1 MKPTTIASLQKC
13 KQDKKRFATIT
24 AYDYSFAK
32 LFADEGINV
41 MLVGDSLGMTV
52 QGHDSTLPVT
62 VADIAYHTAAVRR
75 GAPNCLLLADL
86 PFMAYATP
94 EQAFENAATVMR
106 AGANMVKIEGGEWLV
121 ETVQMLTE
129 RAVPVCGHLGL
140 TPQSVNIFGGYKVQG
155 RGDEAGD
162 RLLSDALALEAAGA
176 QLLVLECVPVELA
189 KRITEAL
196 AIPVIG
202 IGAGNVTDGQILV
215 MHDAFG
221 ITGGHI
227 PKFAK
232 NFLAETGDIRAAV
245 RQYMAEVESGVYP
258 GEEHSFPLRSDVV
271 LIIETLPLLRQQIR
285 RLRMEGKRVALVP
298 TMGNLHDGHMKLVD
312 EAKARADVVV
322 VSIFVNPMQFDRP
335 EDLAR
340 YPRTL
345 QEDCEKLNKRK
356 VDLVFAPS
364 VKEIYP
370 NGTETHTYVDVP
382 GLSTM
387 LEGASRPGH
396 FRGVSTIVSKL
407 FNLVQPDIACFGEKD
422 FQQLALIRKM
432 VADMGFD
439 IEIVGVPIMRAKDG
453 LALSSRNGYL
463 TAEQR
468 KIAPGLYKVL
478 SSIADKLQAGER
490 DLDEIIAIAGQ
501 ELNEKGFRSDD
512 IQIRDADTLLEIS
525 ENSKRAVILVAAW
538 LGDARLIDNKL
549 VELA

>member
-1 MKPTTIASLQKC
+1 M
-13 KQDKKRFATIT
+13 
-24 AYDYSFAK
+24 
-32 LFADEGINV
+32 
-41 MLVGDSLGMTV
+41 
-52 QGHDSTLPVT
+52 
-62 VADIAYHTAAVRR
+62 
-75 GAPNCLLLADL
+75 
-86 PFMAYATP
+86 
-94 EQAFENAATVMR
+94 
-106 AGANMVKIEGGEWLV
+106 
-121 ETVQMLTE
+121 
-129 RAVPVCGHLGL
+129 
-140 TPQSVNIFGGYKVQG
+140 
-155 RGDEAGD
+155 
-162 RLLSDALALEAAGA
+162 
-176 QLLVLECVPVELA
+176 
-189 KRITEAL
+189 
-196 AIPVIG
+196 
-202 IGAGNVTDGQILV
+202 
-215 MHDAFG
+215 
-221 ITGGHI
+221 
-227 PKFAK
+227 
-232 NFLAETGDIRAAV
+232 
-245 RQYMAEVESGVYP
+245 
-258 GEEHSFPLRSDVV
+258 

-382 GLSTM
+382 GISTM

-422 FQQLALIRKM
+422 YQQLALIRKM

-468 KIAPGLYKVL
+468 KIATGLYKVL
-478 SSIADKLQAGER
+478 SSIADKLQVGER
-490 DLDEIIAIAGQ
+490 DLDEIITIAGQ
-501 ELNEKGFRSDD
+501 ELNEKGFRADD
-512 IQIRDADTLLEIS
+512 IQIRDADTLLEVS
-525 ENSKRAVILVAAW
+525 ETSKRAVILVAAW
-538 LGDARLIDNKL
+538 LGDARLIDNKM

>member
-1 MKPTTIASLQKC
+1 M
-13 KQDKKRFATIT
+13 
-24 AYDYSFAK
+24 
-32 LFADEGINV
+32 
-41 MLVGDSLGMTV
+41 
-52 QGHDSTLPVT
+52 
-62 VADIAYHTAAVRR
+62 
-75 GAPNCLLLADL
+75 
-86 PFMAYATP
+86 
-94 EQAFENAATVMR
+94 
-106 AGANMVKIEGGEWLV
+106 
-121 ETVQMLTE
+121 
-129 RAVPVCGHLGL
+129 
-140 TPQSVNIFGGYKVQG
+140 
-155 RGDEAGD
+155 
-162 RLLSDALALEAAGA
+162 
-176 QLLVLECVPVELA
+176 
-189 KRITEAL
+189 
-196 AIPVIG
+196 
-202 IGAGNVTDGQILV
+202 
-215 MHDAFG
+215 
-221 ITGGHI
+221 
-227 PKFAK
+227 
-232 NFLAETGDIRAAV
+232 
-245 RQYMAEVESGVYP
+245 
-258 GEEHSFPLRSDVV
+258 

-490 DLDEIIAIAGQ
+490 DLDEIITIAGQ
-501 ELNEKGFRSDD
+501 EQNEKGFRADD
-512 IQIRDADTLLEIS
+512 IQIRDADTLLEVS
-525 ENSKRAVILVAAW
+525 ETSKRAVILVAAW
-538 LGDARLIDNKL
+538 LGDARLIDNKM

>member
-1 MKPTTIASLQKC
+1 M
-13 KQDKKRFATIT
+13 
-24 AYDYSFAK
+24 
-32 LFADEGINV
+32 
-41 MLVGDSLGMTV
+41 
-52 QGHDSTLPVT
+52 
-62 VADIAYHTAAVRR
+62 
-75 GAPNCLLLADL
+75 
-86 PFMAYATP
+86 
-94 EQAFENAATVMR
+94 
-106 AGANMVKIEGGEWLV
+106 
-121 ETVQMLTE
+121 
-129 RAVPVCGHLGL
+129 
-140 TPQSVNIFGGYKVQG
+140 
-155 RGDEAGD
+155 
-162 RLLSDALALEAAGA
+162 
-176 QLLVLECVPVELA
+176 
-189 KRITEAL
+189 
-196 AIPVIG
+196 
-202 IGAGNVTDGQILV
+202 
-215 MHDAFG
+215 
-221 ITGGHI
+221 
-227 PKFAK
+227 
-232 NFLAETGDIRAAV
+232 
-245 RQYMAEVESGVYP
+245 
-258 GEEHSFPLRSDVV
+258 

-439 IEIVGVPIMRAKDG
+439 IEIIGVPIMRAKDG

-468 KIAPGLYKVL
+468 IIAPGLYKVL

-501 ELNEKGFRSDD
+501 ELNEKGFRADD
-512 IQIRDADTLLEIS
+512 IQIRDADTLLEVS

-538 LGDARLIDNKL
+538 LGDARLIDNKM

>member
-1 MKPTTIASLQKC
+1 M
-13 KQDKKRFATIT
+13 
-24 AYDYSFAK
+24 
-32 LFADEGINV
+32 
-41 MLVGDSLGMTV
+41 
-52 QGHDSTLPVT
+52 
-62 VADIAYHTAAVRR
+62 
-75 GAPNCLLLADL
+75 
-86 PFMAYATP
+86 
-94 EQAFENAATVMR
+94 
-106 AGANMVKIEGGEWLV
+106 
-121 ETVQMLTE
+121 
-129 RAVPVCGHLGL
+129 
-140 TPQSVNIFGGYKVQG
+140 
-155 RGDEAGD
+155 
-162 RLLSDALALEAAGA
+162 
-176 QLLVLECVPVELA
+176 
-189 KRITEAL
+189 
-196 AIPVIG
+196 
-202 IGAGNVTDGQILV
+202 
-215 MHDAFG
+215 
-221 ITGGHI
+221 
-227 PKFAK
+227 
-232 NFLAETGDIRAAV
+232 
-245 RQYMAEVESGVYP
+245 
-258 GEEHSFPLRSDVV
+258 

-312 EAKARADVVV
+312 EAKTRADVVV

-364 VKEIYP
+364 VKDIYP

-490 DLDEIIAIAGQ
+490 DLDEIVAIAGQ
-501 ELNEKGFRSDD
+501 ELNEKGFRADD
-512 IQIRDADTLLEIS
+512 IQIRDANTLLEVS
-525 ENSKRAVILVAAW
+525 ENSKRVVILVAAW
-538 LGDARLIDNKL
+538 LGDARLIDNKI

>member
-1 MKPTTIASLQKC
+1 M
-13 KQDKKRFATIT
+13 
-24 AYDYSFAK
+24 
-32 LFADEGINV
+32 
-41 MLVGDSLGMTV
+41 
-52 QGHDSTLPVT
+52 
-62 VADIAYHTAAVRR
+62 
-75 GAPNCLLLADL
+75 
-86 PFMAYATP
+86 
-94 EQAFENAATVMR
+94 
-106 AGANMVKIEGGEWLV
+106 
-121 ETVQMLTE
+121 
-129 RAVPVCGHLGL
+129 
-140 TPQSVNIFGGYKVQG
+140 
-155 RGDEAGD
+155 
-162 RLLSDALALEAAGA
+162 
-176 QLLVLECVPVELA
+176 
-189 KRITEAL
+189 
-196 AIPVIG
+196 
-202 IGAGNVTDGQILV
+202 
-215 MHDAFG
+215 
-221 ITGGHI
+221 
-227 PKFAK
+227 
-232 NFLAETGDIRAAV
+232 
-245 RQYMAEVESGVYP
+245 
-258 GEEHSFPLRSDVV
+258 

-432 VADMGFD
+432 IADMGFD

-490 DLDEIIAIAGQ
+490 DLDEIITIAGQ
-501 ELNEKGFRSDD
+501 ELNEKGFRADD
-512 IQIRDADTLLEIS
+512 IQIRDADTLLEVS

-538 LGDARLIDNKL
+538 LGDARLIDNKI
-549 VELA
+549 VELV

>member
-1 MKPTTIASLQKC
+1 M
-13 KQDKKRFATIT
+13 
-24 AYDYSFAK
+24 
-32 LFADEGINV
+32 
-41 MLVGDSLGMTV
+41 
-52 QGHDSTLPVT
+52 
-62 VADIAYHTAAVRR
+62 
-75 GAPNCLLLADL
+75 
-86 PFMAYATP
+86 
-94 EQAFENAATVMR
+94 
-106 AGANMVKIEGGEWLV
+106 
-121 ETVQMLTE
+121 
-129 RAVPVCGHLGL
+129 
-140 TPQSVNIFGGYKVQG
+140 
-155 RGDEAGD
+155 
-162 RLLSDALALEAAGA
+162 
-176 QLLVLECVPVELA
+176 
-189 KRITEAL
+189 
-196 AIPVIG
+196 
-202 IGAGNVTDGQILV
+202 
-215 MHDAFG
+215 
-221 ITGGHI
+221 
-227 PKFAK
+227 
-232 NFLAETGDIRAAV
+232 
-245 RQYMAEVESGVYP
+245 
-258 GEEHSFPLRSDVV
+258 

-439 IEIVGVPIMRAKDG
+439 IEIVGVPIMRAKEG

-478 SSIADKLQAGER
+478 SSIADKLQVGER
-490 DLDEIIAIAGQ
+490 DLDEIITIAGQ
-501 ELNEKGFRSDD
+501 ELNEKGFRADD
-512 IQIRDADTLLEIS
+512 IQIRDADTLLEVS
-525 ENSKRAVILVAAW
+525 ETSKRAVILVAAW
-538 LGDARLIDNKL
+538 LGDARLIDNKM

>member
-1 MKPTTIASLQKC
+1 M
-13 KQDKKRFATIT
+13 
-24 AYDYSFAK
+24 
-32 LFADEGINV
+32 
-41 MLVGDSLGMTV
+41 
-52 QGHDSTLPVT
+52 
-62 VADIAYHTAAVRR
+62 
-75 GAPNCLLLADL
+75 
-86 PFMAYATP
+86 
-94 EQAFENAATVMR
+94 
-106 AGANMVKIEGGEWLV
+106 
-121 ETVQMLTE
+121 
-129 RAVPVCGHLGL
+129 
-140 TPQSVNIFGGYKVQG
+140 
-155 RGDEAGD
+155 
-162 RLLSDALALEAAGA
+162 
-176 QLLVLECVPVELA
+176 
-189 KRITEAL
+189 
-196 AIPVIG
+196 
-202 IGAGNVTDGQILV
+202 
-215 MHDAFG
+215 
-221 ITGGHI
+221 
-227 PKFAK
+227 
-232 NFLAETGDIRAAV
+232 
-245 RQYMAEVESGVYP
+245 
-258 GEEHSFPLRSDVV
+258 
-271 LIIETLPLLRQQIR
+271 LIIETLPLLRQQIL

-396 FRGVSTIVSKL
+396 FRGVSTIVNKL

-490 DLDEIIAIAGQ
+490 DLDEIITIAGQ
-501 ELNEKGFRSDD
+501 ELNEKGFRADD
-512 IQIRDADTLLEIS
+512 IQIRDADTLLEVS
-525 ENSKRAVILVAAW
+525 ETSKRAVILVAAW
-538 LGDARLIDNKL
+538 LGDARLIDNKM

>member
-1 MKPTTIASLQKC
+1 M
-13 KQDKKRFATIT
+13 
-24 AYDYSFAK
+24 
-32 LFADEGINV
+32 
-41 MLVGDSLGMTV
+41 
-52 QGHDSTLPVT
+52 
-62 VADIAYHTAAVRR
+62 
-75 GAPNCLLLADL
+75 
-86 PFMAYATP
+86 
-94 EQAFENAATVMR
+94 
-106 AGANMVKIEGGEWLV
+106 
-121 ETVQMLTE
+121 
-129 RAVPVCGHLGL
+129 
-140 TPQSVNIFGGYKVQG
+140 
-155 RGDEAGD
+155 
-162 RLLSDALALEAAGA
+162 
-176 QLLVLECVPVELA
+176 
-189 KRITEAL
+189 
-196 AIPVIG
+196 
-202 IGAGNVTDGQILV
+202 
-215 MHDAFG
+215 
-221 ITGGHI
+221 
-227 PKFAK
+227 
-232 NFLAETGDIRAAV
+232 
-245 RQYMAEVESGVYP
+245 
-258 GEEHSFPLRSDVV
+258 

-501 ELNEKGFRSDD
+501 ELNEKGFRADD
-512 IQIRDADTLLEIS
+512 IQIRDADTLLEVS
-525 ENSKRAVILVAAW
+525 ENSKSAVILVAAW
-538 LGDARLIDNKL
+538 LGDARLIDNKM

>member
-1 MKPTTIASLQKC
+1 M
-13 KQDKKRFATIT
+13 
-24 AYDYSFAK
+24 
-32 LFADEGINV
+32 
-41 MLVGDSLGMTV
+41 
-52 QGHDSTLPVT
+52 
-62 VADIAYHTAAVRR
+62 
-75 GAPNCLLLADL
+75 
-86 PFMAYATP
+86 
-94 EQAFENAATVMR
+94 
-106 AGANMVKIEGGEWLV
+106 
-121 ETVQMLTE
+121 
-129 RAVPVCGHLGL
+129 
-140 TPQSVNIFGGYKVQG
+140 
-155 RGDEAGD
+155 
-162 RLLSDALALEAAGA
+162 
-176 QLLVLECVPVELA
+176 
-189 KRITEAL
+189 
-196 AIPVIG
+196 
-202 IGAGNVTDGQILV
+202 
-215 MHDAFG
+215 
-221 ITGGHI
+221 
-227 PKFAK
+227 
-232 NFLAETGDIRAAV
+232 
-245 RQYMAEVESGVYP
+245 
-258 GEEHSFPLRSDVV
+258 

-439 IEIVGVPIMRAKDG
+439 IEIIGVPIMRAKDG

-490 DLDEIIAIAGQ
+490 ELDEIIAIAGQ
-501 ELNEKGFRSDD
+501 ELNEKGFRADD
-512 IQIRDADTLLEIS
+512 IQIRDADTLQEVS

-538 LGDARLIDNKL
+538 LGDARLIDNKI

>member
-1 MKPTTIASLQKC
+1 M
-13 KQDKKRFATIT
+13 
-24 AYDYSFAK
+24 
-32 LFADEGINV
+32 
-41 MLVGDSLGMTV
+41 
-52 QGHDSTLPVT
+52 
-62 VADIAYHTAAVRR
+62 
-75 GAPNCLLLADL
+75 
-86 PFMAYATP
+86 
-94 EQAFENAATVMR
+94 
-106 AGANMVKIEGGEWLV
+106 
-121 ETVQMLTE
+121 
-129 RAVPVCGHLGL
+129 
-140 TPQSVNIFGGYKVQG
+140 
-155 RGDEAGD
+155 
-162 RLLSDALALEAAGA
+162 
-176 QLLVLECVPVELA
+176 
-189 KRITEAL
+189 
-196 AIPVIG
+196 
-202 IGAGNVTDGQILV
+202 
-215 MHDAFG
+215 
-221 ITGGHI
+221 
-227 PKFAK
+227 
-232 NFLAETGDIRAAV
+232 
-245 RQYMAEVESGVYP
+245 
-258 GEEHSFPLRSDVV
+258 

-298 TMGNLHDGHMKLVD
+298 TMGNLHNGHMKLVD

-382 GLSTM
+382 SLSTM

-490 DLDEIIAIAGQ
+490 DLDEIITIAGQ
-501 ELNEKGFRSDD
+501 ELNEKGFRADD
-512 IQIRDADTLLEIS
+512 IQIRDADTLLEVS
-525 ENSKRAVILVAAW
+525 ETSKRAVILVAAW
-538 LGDARLIDNKL
+538 LGDARLIDNKM

>member
-1 MKPTTIASLQKC
+1 M
-13 KQDKKRFATIT
+13 
-24 AYDYSFAK
+24 
-32 LFADEGINV
+32 
-41 MLVGDSLGMTV
+41 
-52 QGHDSTLPVT
+52 
-62 VADIAYHTAAVRR
+62 
-75 GAPNCLLLADL
+75 
-86 PFMAYATP
+86 
-94 EQAFENAATVMR
+94 
-106 AGANMVKIEGGEWLV
+106 
-121 ETVQMLTE
+121 
-129 RAVPVCGHLGL
+129 
-140 TPQSVNIFGGYKVQG
+140 
-155 RGDEAGD
+155 
-162 RLLSDALALEAAGA
+162 
-176 QLLVLECVPVELA
+176 
-189 KRITEAL
+189 
-196 AIPVIG
+196 
-202 IGAGNVTDGQILV
+202 
-215 MHDAFG
+215 
-221 ITGGHI
+221 
-227 PKFAK
+227 
-232 NFLAETGDIRAAV
+232 
-245 RQYMAEVESGVYP
+245 
-258 GEEHSFPLRSDVV
+258 

-335 EDLAR
+335 EDLVR

-407 FNLVQPDIACFGEKD
+407 FNLAQPDIACFGEKD

-501 ELNEKGFRSDD
+501 ELNEKGFRADD
-512 IQIRDADTLLEIS
+512 IQIRDADTLLEVS

-538 LGDARLIDNKL
+538 LGDARLIDNKI

>member
-1 MKPTTIASLQKC
+1 M
-13 KQDKKRFATIT
+13 
-24 AYDYSFAK
+24 
-32 LFADEGINV
+32 
-41 MLVGDSLGMTV
+41 
-52 QGHDSTLPVT
+52 
-62 VADIAYHTAAVRR
+62 
-75 GAPNCLLLADL
+75 
-86 PFMAYATP
+86 
-94 EQAFENAATVMR
+94 
-106 AGANMVKIEGGEWLV
+106 
-121 ETVQMLTE
+121 
-129 RAVPVCGHLGL
+129 
-140 TPQSVNIFGGYKVQG
+140 
-155 RGDEAGD
+155 
-162 RLLSDALALEAAGA
+162 
-176 QLLVLECVPVELA
+176 
-189 KRITEAL
+189 
-196 AIPVIG
+196 
-202 IGAGNVTDGQILV
+202 
-215 MHDAFG
+215 
-221 ITGGHI
+221 
-227 PKFAK
+227 
-232 NFLAETGDIRAAV
+232 
-245 RQYMAEVESGVYP
+245 
-258 GEEHSFPLRSDVV
+258 

-490 DLDEIIAIAGQ
+490 DLDEIITIAGQ
-501 ELNEKGFRSDD
+501 ELNEKGFRADD
-512 IQIRDADTLLEIS
+512 IQIRDADTLLEVS
-525 ENSKRAVILVAAW
+525 ETSKRTVILVAAW
-538 LGDARLIDNKL
+538 LGDARLIDNKM

>member
-1 MKPTTIASLQKC
+1 M
-13 KQDKKRFATIT
+13 
-24 AYDYSFAK
+24 
-32 LFADEGINV
+32 
-41 MLVGDSLGMTV
+41 
-52 QGHDSTLPVT
+52 
-62 VADIAYHTAAVRR
+62 
-75 GAPNCLLLADL
+75 
-86 PFMAYATP
+86 
-94 EQAFENAATVMR
+94 
-106 AGANMVKIEGGEWLV
+106 
-121 ETVQMLTE
+121 
-129 RAVPVCGHLGL
+129 
-140 TPQSVNIFGGYKVQG
+140 
-155 RGDEAGD
+155 
-162 RLLSDALALEAAGA
+162 
-176 QLLVLECVPVELA
+176 
-189 KRITEAL
+189 
-196 AIPVIG
+196 
-202 IGAGNVTDGQILV
+202 
-215 MHDAFG
+215 
-221 ITGGHI
+221 
-227 PKFAK
+227 
-232 NFLAETGDIRAAV
+232 
-245 RQYMAEVESGVYP
+245 
-258 GEEHSFPLRSDVV
+258 

-407 FNLVQPDIACFGEKD
+407 FNLAQPDIACFGEKD

-478 SSIADKLQAGER
+478 SSIADKLQVGER
-490 DLDEIIAIAGQ
+490 DLDEIITIAGQ
-501 ELNEKGFRSDD
+501 ELNEKGFRADD
-512 IQIRDADTLLEIS
+512 IQIRDADTLLEVS
-525 ENSKRAVILVAAW
+525 ETSKRAVILVAAW
-538 LGDARLIDNKL
+538 LGDARLIDNKM

>member
-1 MKPTTIASLQKC
+1 M
-13 KQDKKRFATIT
+13 
-24 AYDYSFAK
+24 
-32 LFADEGINV
+32 
-41 MLVGDSLGMTV
+41 
-52 QGHDSTLPVT
+52 
-62 VADIAYHTAAVRR
+62 
-75 GAPNCLLLADL
+75 
-86 PFMAYATP
+86 
-94 EQAFENAATVMR
+94 
-106 AGANMVKIEGGEWLV
+106 
-121 ETVQMLTE
+121 
-129 RAVPVCGHLGL
+129 
-140 TPQSVNIFGGYKVQG
+140 
-155 RGDEAGD
+155 
-162 RLLSDALALEAAGA
+162 
-176 QLLVLECVPVELA
+176 
-189 KRITEAL
+189 
-196 AIPVIG
+196 
-202 IGAGNVTDGQILV
+202 
-215 MHDAFG
+215 
-221 ITGGHI
+221 
-227 PKFAK
+227 
-232 NFLAETGDIRAAV
+232 
-245 RQYMAEVESGVYP
+245 
-258 GEEHSFPLRSDVV
+258 

-407 FNLVQPDIACFGEKD
+407 FNLVQPDTACFGEKD

-490 DLDEIIAIAGQ
+490 DLDEIITIAGQ
-501 ELNEKGFRSDD
+501 ELNEKGFRADD
-512 IQIRDADTLLEIS
+512 IQIRDADTLLEVS

-538 LGDARLIDNKL
+538 LGDARLIDNKI
-549 VELA
+549 VELV

>member
-1 MKPTTIASLQKC
+1 M
-13 KQDKKRFATIT
+13 
-24 AYDYSFAK
+24 
-32 LFADEGINV
+32 
-41 MLVGDSLGMTV
+41 
-52 QGHDSTLPVT
+52 
-62 VADIAYHTAAVRR
+62 
-75 GAPNCLLLADL
+75 
-86 PFMAYATP
+86 
-94 EQAFENAATVMR
+94 
-106 AGANMVKIEGGEWLV
+106 
-121 ETVQMLTE
+121 
-129 RAVPVCGHLGL
+129 
-140 TPQSVNIFGGYKVQG
+140 
-155 RGDEAGD
+155 
-162 RLLSDALALEAAGA
+162 
-176 QLLVLECVPVELA
+176 
-189 KRITEAL
+189 
-196 AIPVIG
+196 
-202 IGAGNVTDGQILV
+202 
-215 MHDAFG
+215 
-221 ITGGHI
+221 
-227 PKFAK
+227 
-232 NFLAETGDIRAAV
+232 
-245 RQYMAEVESGVYP
+245 
-258 GEEHSFPLRSDVV
+258 

-407 FNLVQPDIACFGEKD
+407 FNQVQPDIACFGEKD

-501 ELNEKGFRSDD
+501 ELNEKGFRADD
-512 IQIRDADTLLEIS
+512 IQIRDADTLLEVS

-538 LGDARLIDNKL
+538 LGDARLIDNKM

>member
-1 MKPTTIASLQKC
+1 M
-13 KQDKKRFATIT
+13 
-24 AYDYSFAK
+24 
-32 LFADEGINV
+32 
-41 MLVGDSLGMTV
+41 
-52 QGHDSTLPVT
+52 
-62 VADIAYHTAAVRR
+62 
-75 GAPNCLLLADL
+75 
-86 PFMAYATP
+86 
-94 EQAFENAATVMR
+94 
-106 AGANMVKIEGGEWLV
+106 
-121 ETVQMLTE
+121 
-129 RAVPVCGHLGL
+129 
-140 TPQSVNIFGGYKVQG
+140 
-155 RGDEAGD
+155 
-162 RLLSDALALEAAGA
+162 
-176 QLLVLECVPVELA
+176 
-189 KRITEAL
+189 
-196 AIPVIG
+196 
-202 IGAGNVTDGQILV
+202 
-215 MHDAFG
+215 
-221 ITGGHI
+221 
-227 PKFAK
+227 
-232 NFLAETGDIRAAV
+232 
-245 RQYMAEVESGVYP
+245 
-258 GEEHSFPLRSDVV
+258 
-271 LIIETLPLLRQQIR
+271 LIIETLPLLRRQIR

-512 IQIRDADTLLEIS
+512 IQIRDADTLLEVS

>member
-1 MKPTTIASLQKC
+1 M
-13 KQDKKRFATIT
+13 
-24 AYDYSFAK
+24 
-32 LFADEGINV
+32 
-41 MLVGDSLGMTV
+41 
-52 QGHDSTLPVT
+52 
-62 VADIAYHTAAVRR
+62 
-75 GAPNCLLLADL
+75 
-86 PFMAYATP
+86 
-94 EQAFENAATVMR
+94 
-106 AGANMVKIEGGEWLV
+106 
-121 ETVQMLTE
+121 
-129 RAVPVCGHLGL
+129 
-140 TPQSVNIFGGYKVQG
+140 
-155 RGDEAGD
+155 
-162 RLLSDALALEAAGA
+162 
-176 QLLVLECVPVELA
+176 
-189 KRITEAL
+189 
-196 AIPVIG
+196 
-202 IGAGNVTDGQILV
+202 
-215 MHDAFG
+215 
-221 ITGGHI
+221 
-227 PKFAK
+227 
-232 NFLAETGDIRAAV
+232 
-245 RQYMAEVESGVYP
+245 
-258 GEEHSFPLRSDVV
+258 

-407 FNLVQPDIACFGEKD
+407 FNLVQPDMACFGEKD

-501 ELNEKGFRSDD
+501 ELNEKGFRADD
-512 IQIRDADTLLEIS
+512 IQIRDADTLLEVS
-525 ENSKRAVILVAAW
+525 ETSKRAVILVAAW
-538 LGDARLIDNKL
+538 LGDARLIDNKM

>member
-1 MKPTTIASLQKC
+1 M
-13 KQDKKRFATIT
+13 
-24 AYDYSFAK
+24 
-32 LFADEGINV
+32 
-41 MLVGDSLGMTV
+41 
-52 QGHDSTLPVT
+52 
-62 VADIAYHTAAVRR
+62 
-75 GAPNCLLLADL
+75 
-86 PFMAYATP
+86 
-94 EQAFENAATVMR
+94 
-106 AGANMVKIEGGEWLV
+106 
-121 ETVQMLTE
+121 
-129 RAVPVCGHLGL
+129 
-140 TPQSVNIFGGYKVQG
+140 
-155 RGDEAGD
+155 
-162 RLLSDALALEAAGA
+162 
-176 QLLVLECVPVELA
+176 
-189 KRITEAL
+189 
-196 AIPVIG
+196 
-202 IGAGNVTDGQILV
+202 
-215 MHDAFG
+215 
-221 ITGGHI
+221 
-227 PKFAK
+227 
-232 NFLAETGDIRAAV
+232 
-245 RQYMAEVESGVYP
+245 
-258 GEEHSFPLRSDVV
+258 

-298 TMGNLHDGHMKLVD
+298 TMGNLHDGHMKLID

-382 GLSTM
+382 SLSTM

-432 VADMGFD
+432 VADIGFD

-512 IQIRDADTLLEIS
+512 IQIRDADTLLEVS

>member
-1 MKPTTIASLQKC
+1 M
-13 KQDKKRFATIT
+13 
-24 AYDYSFAK
+24 
-32 LFADEGINV
+32 
-41 MLVGDSLGMTV
+41 
-52 QGHDSTLPVT
+52 
-62 VADIAYHTAAVRR
+62 
-75 GAPNCLLLADL
+75 
-86 PFMAYATP
+86 
-94 EQAFENAATVMR
+94 
-106 AGANMVKIEGGEWLV
+106 
-121 ETVQMLTE
+121 
-129 RAVPVCGHLGL
+129 
-140 TPQSVNIFGGYKVQG
+140 
-155 RGDEAGD
+155 
-162 RLLSDALALEAAGA
+162 
-176 QLLVLECVPVELA
+176 
-189 KRITEAL
+189 
-196 AIPVIG
+196 
-202 IGAGNVTDGQILV
+202 
-215 MHDAFG
+215 
-221 ITGGHI
+221 
-227 PKFAK
+227 
-232 NFLAETGDIRAAV
+232 
-245 RQYMAEVESGVYP
+245 
-258 GEEHSFPLRSDVV
+258 

-490 DLDEIIAIAGQ
+490 DLGEIITIAGQ
-501 ELNEKGFRSDD
+501 ELNEKGFRADD
-512 IQIRDADTLLEIS
+512 IQIRDADTLLEVS
-525 ENSKRAVILVAAW
+525 ETSKRAVILVAAW
-538 LGDARLIDNKL
+538 LGDARLIDNKM